1 MQGEVRVVDHV
12 PSAFR
17 DVVVERVRSSI
28 ALSGGDTARRCY
40 ELLAV
45 APVAWS
51 GVDVFMSDE
60 RWVPVSDPESNE
72 GMARIAFLDQVEPK
86 AIHSMY
92 RNGMT
97 FEEAAVAYDVLVRSR
112 PPIDLVH
119 LGLGPDGHTAS
130 LFPGSRALDVE
141 DRFVIATGDDLHPH
155 PRITFTYPGI
165 AHSHLVVFTVEGES
179 KREAFGR
186 LRAGEDLPAARVR
199 SEEVLWLVDHAAYG
213 PSDGSA

>member
-1 MQGEVRVVDHV
+1 MPLNGELQVVDDV

-45 APVAWS
+45 APVEWPN
-51 GVDVFMSDE
+51 VEVFMSDE

-86 AIHSMY
+86 AVHSMY

-97 FEEAAVAYDVLVRSR
+97 IEEAAVAYDVFLRSR
-112 PPIDLVH
+112 PRLDLVH

-130 LFPGSRALDVE
+130 LFPGSPALDVQ
-141 DRFVIATGDDLHPH
+141 DRFVIATGDDAHPH

-165 AHSHLVVFTVEGES
+165 AHSHLVVFTVAGED
-179 KREAFGR
+179 KHEAFNR
-186 LRAGEDLPAARVR
+186 VRAGEDLPAARVR
-199 SEEVLWLVDHAAYG
+199 SEQVLWLVDHAAHG
-213 PSDGSA
+213 